1 MRVVSRPSDPTGVE
15 FRLRNVRAGVALSVF
30 CCAYLLGYCAIT
42 WSRPHRDVLLGLA
55 IYSIVSSLLMLR
67 LPLEPVMRHPRWR
80 EAFFMGWSSL
90 LIVFVTIL
98 VLVDGGVSS
107 PIAAVYFL
115 PLVFAALS
123 YPVRSMIA
131 VSVVDVTAYVLAAVA
146 VGGVSTT
153 GVAFVALT
161 LVCASWMCAWQA
173 RIHEHQRSELSRVSR
188 ADALTGALNR
198 RGFDERFA
206 AELSRAERAGAAVG
220 LILVDL
226 DDFKGTNDRLGHAAG
241 DEQLR
246 WAVAAM
252 TATLRPSDAVG
263 RLGGDEFAVLVPG
276 SGPAETTALAAR
288 LHAALAEGAP
298 ASLGSSSY
306 PSDGLDAEALHQ
318 VADLDLYAVKHGRT
332 KRRAATGT
340 RELSWAT
347 TLARAVDDRMATGH
361 EHSLSVARYAALI
374 GEGLG
379 FAEDAVGSLRL
390 AAILHDV
397 GKIAVP
403 EAVLRKPEPLTPA
416 ERALVE
422 RHPDAGADMVA
433 RIEGLEG
440 LAPWVRHS
448 HEHVDG
454 SGYPAGLA
462 GEEIPLEAR
471 ILAVAD
477 AFDAMTSARPYS
489 AALPVDDALAELR
502 RCAGRQFDAA
512 CVELLCAALA
522 SDGTGAVDDVVGLV

>member
-1 MRVVSRPSDPTGVE
+1 VE

-30 CCAYLLGYCAIT
+30 CCAYLLVYCAIT
-42 WSRPHRDVLLGLA
+42 WSHPHRDVLLGLA

-67 LPLEPVMRHPRWR
+67 LPLEGVMRHPRWR
-80 EAFFMGWSSL
+80 EAFFMGWSCL
-90 LIVFVTIL
+90 LIVFVTVI
-98 VLVDGGVSS
+98 VLVDGGVAS
-107 PIAAVYFL
+107 PSAAVYFL

-123 YPVRSMIA
+123 YPVKSMVA
-131 VSVVDVTAYVLAAVA
+131 VAVVDVAGYVFAALA
-146 VGGVSTT
+146 VGGVSPTT
-153 GVAFVALT
+153 VGFVALT

-173 RIHEHQRSELSRVSR
+173 RIHQQHRDQLNRVSR
-188 ADALTGALNR
+188 ADPLTGALNR

-206 AELSRAERAGAAVG
+206 AELSRAERAGDPLG

-246 WAVAAM
+246 WAVDAM

-263 RLGGDEFAVLVPG
+263 RLGGDEFAVLAPG

-288 LHAALAEGAP
+288 LHAALAAGAP
-298 ASLGSSSY
+298 ASLGASSY
-306 PSDGLDAEALHQ
+306 PADGLDAGALHQ
-318 VADLDLYAVKHGRT
+318 VADLDLYAVKHRRT
-332 KRRAATGT
+332 KRRTPTGE

-347 TLARAVDDRMATGH
+347 TLARAVDERMAIRH
-361 EHSLSVARYAALI
+361 EHSLAVARYAALI
-374 GEGLG
+374 GEGRG
-379 FAEDAVGSLRL
+379 FEQDALAELRL

-403 EAVLRKPEPLTPA
+403 EAVLRKPEPLTAA
-416 ERALVE
+416 ERSLVE
-422 RHPDAGADMVA
+422 RHAAAGGEMVG
-433 RIEGLEG
+433 RIDGLEE

-454 SGYPAGLA
+454 SGYPDGLA
-462 GEEIPLEAR
+462 GEDIPLEAR
-471 ILAVAD
+471 ILSVAD

-489 AALPVDDALAELR
+489 AALPVDEALAELR
-502 RCAGRQFDAA
+502 RCAGAQFDAA
-512 CVELLCAALA
+512 CVELLCDALA
-522 SDGTGAVDDVVGLV
+522 SDGAGAVDDVVGLV

>member
-1 MRVVSRPSDPTGVE
+1 VY
-15 FRLRNVRAGVALSVF
+15 VF
-30 CCAYLLGYCAIT
+30 
-42 WSRPHRDVLLGLA
+42 
-55 IYSIVSSLLMLR
+55 
-67 LPLEPVMRHPRWR
+67 
-80 EAFFMGWSSL
+80 
-90 LIVFVTIL
+90 
-98 VLVDGGVSS
+98 
-107 PIAAVYFL
+107 
-115 PLVFAALS
+115 
-123 YPVRSMIA
+123 
-131 VSVVDVTAYVLAAVA
+131 AAVA
-146 VGGVSTT
+146 VGGASTT
-153 GVAFVALT
+153 EVAFVALT

-206 AELSRAERAGAAVG
+206 AELSRAERAAAPVG

-263 RLGGDEFAVLVPG
+263 RLGGDEFAVVVPG

-288 LHAALAEGAP
+288 LHAALAAGAP
-298 ASLGSSSY
+298 ASFGSSSY
-306 PSDGLDAEALHQ
+306 PSDGLDADALHQ

-332 KRRAATGT
+332 KRRTATGA

-361 EHSLSVARYAALI
+361 EHSLSVSRYAALI
-374 GEGLG
+374 GAGLG
-379 FAEDAVGSLRL
+379 FSEDALGSLRL
-390 AAILHDV
+390 AAILHDI
-397 GKIAVP
+397 GKVAVP
-403 EAVLRKPEPLTPA
+403 EAVVRKPEPLTAA

-433 RIEGLEG
+433 RIDGLEE

-462 GEEIPLEAR
+462 GEAIPLEAR

-477 AFDAMTSARPYS
+477 AYDAMTSARPYRV
-489 AALPVDDALAELR
+489 ALRPKHALRELR
-502 RCAGRQFDAA
+502 ANAGTQFNPVV
-512 CVELLCAALA
+512 VEAFIEVCIEERRRMARAKETMHTHQHEHMYQQALEAVKVA
-522 SDGTGAVDDVVGLV
+522 S

>member
-1 MRVVSRPSDPTGVE
+1 MVSRPSDPTGVE

-30 CCAYLLGYCAIT
+30 CCVYLLGYCAIT

-55 IYSIVSSLLMLR
+55 TYSIVSSLLLLR
-67 LPLEPVMRHPRWR
+67 LPLERVMRHPRRR

-90 LIVFVTIL
+90 LIVFVTII

-107 PIAAVYFL
+107 PIATVYFL

-131 VSVVDVTAYVLAAVA
+131 VSVIDVTAYVFAAVA
-146 VGGVSTT
+146 VGGVSSTE
-153 GVAFVALT
+153 VAFVALT

-206 AELSRAERAGAAVG
+206 AELNRAERAGAALG

-263 RLGGDEFAVLVPG
+263 RLGGDEFAVVVPD

-288 LHAALAEGAP
+288 LHAALAAGAP
-298 ASLGSSSY
+298 ASFGSSSY
-306 PSDGLDAEALHQ
+306 PSDGLDADALHQ

-332 KRRAATGT
+332 KRRTATGA

-374 GEGLG
+374 GAGLG
-379 FAEDAVGSLRL
+379 FGEDALGSLRL
-390 AAILHDV
+390 AAILHDI

-403 EAVLRKPEPLTPA
+403 EAVLRKPQPLTAA

-433 RIEGLEG
+433 RIEGFEE

-462 GEEIPLEAR
+462 GDEIPLEAR

-512 CVELLCAALA
+512 CVEILCAALA

>member
-1 MRVVSRPSDPTGVE
+1 MASEPADPTGLK

-30 CCAYLLGYCAIT
+30 CCTYLLGYCAIT
-42 WSRPHRDVLLGLA
+42 WSQPHRDVLLGLA
-55 IYSIVSSLLMLR
+55 IYSIASSLLMLR
-67 LPLEPVMRHPRWR
+67 LRLEPVMRDPRWR
-80 EAFFMGWSSL
+80 EAVFMGWSSL
-90 LIVFVTIL
+90 LILFVTIL
-98 VLVDGGVSS
+98 VLVDGGVTS
-107 PIAAVYFL
+107 PIATLYFL

-131 VSVVDVTAYVLAAVA
+131 VSVIDVAAYIVAAVA

-153 GVAFVALT
+153 VVAFVALT

-173 RIHEHQRSELSRVSR
+173 RIHEHQRNELSRVSR

-206 AELSRAERAGAAVG
+206 AELSRAERAGTTVG

-246 WAVAAM
+246 WAVDAL

-288 LHAALAEGAP
+288 LHAVLAEGAP
-298 ASLGSSSY
+298 ASVGAASY
-306 PSDGLDAEALHQ
+306 PADGLDADALHQ

-332 KRRAATGT
+332 KRRTPAGD
-340 RELSWAT
+340 REFSGAP
-347 TLARAVDDRMATGH
+347 TLARAVDERMASRH
-361 EHSLSVARYAALI
+361 EHSLAVARYATLI
-374 GEGLG
+374 GERLG
-379 FAEDAVGSLRL
+379 FEEESLAELRL

-403 EAVLRKPEPLTPA
+403 EAVLRKPEPLTA
-416 ERALVE
+416 AARALVE
-422 RHPDAGADMVA
+422 RQAAAGGDMVA
-433 RIEGLEG
+433 RIDGLEE

-454 SGYPAGLA
+454 TGYPDGLA
-462 GEEIPLEAR
+462 GAEIPLEAR
-471 ILAVAD
+471 ILSVAD
-477 AFDAMTSARPYS
+477 AFDAM
-489 AALPVDDALAELR
+489 
-502 RCAGRQFDAA
+502 
-512 CVELLCAALA
+512 
-522 SDGTGAVDDVVGLV
+522 

>member
-1 MRVVSRPSDPTGVE
+1 VSRLEDPTGVE

-30 CCAYLLGYCAIT
+30 CCAYLLVYCAIT
-42 WSRPHRDVLLGLA
+42 WSHPHRDVLAGLA

-67 LPLEPVMRHPRWR
+67 LPLDGVMRHPRWR
-80 EAFFMGWSSL
+80 EVFFMGWSCL
-90 LIVFVTIL
+90 LILFVTII

-107 PIAAVYFL
+107 PAAAVYFL

-123 YPVRSMIA
+123 YPVKSMIA
-131 VSVVDVTAYVLAAVA
+131 VAVLDVVGYVLAALA
-146 VGGVSTT
+146 VGGVSPTT
-153 GVAFVALT
+153 VGFVALT

-173 RIHEHQRSELSRVSR
+173 RIHQQHRNELQRVSR

-198 RGFDERFA
+198 RGFDERFT
-206 AELSRAERAGAAVG
+206 AELNRAERGGSALG
-220 LILVDL
+220 LILIDL

-246 WAVAAM
+246 WAVNAL

-288 LHAALAEGAP
+288 LHAVLAEGAP
-298 ASLGSSSY
+298 ASAGAASY
-306 PSDGLDAEALHQ
+306 PADGLDADVLHQ

-332 KRRAATGT
+332 KRRTPAGD

-347 TLARAVDDRMATGH
+347 TLARAVDERMAIRH
-361 EHSLSVARYAALI
+361 EHSLAVARYAALI
-374 GEGLG
+374 GERLG
-379 FAEDAVGSLRL
+379 FGEEALAELRL

-403 EAVLRKPEPLTPA
+403 EAVLRKPEPLTAA

-422 RHPDAGADMVA
+422 RHAAAGGDMVA
-433 RIEGLEG
+433 RIDGLEEI
-440 LAPWVRHS
+440 APWVRHS

-454 SGYPAGLA
+454 SGYPDGLTGA
-462 GEEIPLEAR
+462 DIPLEAR
-471 ILAVAD
+471 ILCVAD
-477 AFDAMTSARPYS
+477 AFDAMTSERPYS

-502 RCAGRQFDAA
+502 RCAGTQFDAA
-512 CVELLCAALA
+512 CVDLLGSALA
-522 SDGTGAVDDVVGLV
+522 SDGAGAVDDIVGLV